1 MKIGLIYA
9 NTDLLKLK
17 FIKMKTKLLSIA
29 AVLLFG
35 IAVSAQET
43 QTIKQEVKKDAKAVG
58 KTVED
63 GAKWTGKTAKKG
75 AKATKKGVKKATKW
89 TEKTAKKGGKAVEE
103 GYKDTK
109 EFVKKETK

>member
-9 NTDLLKLK
+9 NMLLLKLK
-17 FIKMKTKLLSIA
+17 FFKMKTKLLSVSA
-29 AVLLFG
+29 FLLFG

-43 QTIKQEVKKDAKAVG
+43 QTIKQEVKKEAKAVG
-58 KTVED
+58 ETVED
-63 GAKWTGKTAKKG
+63 GAKWTGKTAQKG
-75 AKATKKGVKKATKW
+75 AKSVEKGVKKGAKW

>member
-1 MKIGLIYA
+1 MIL
-9 NTDLLKLK
+9 LK
-17 FIKMKTKLLSIA
+17 FIKMKTKLLSVA

-43 QTIKQEVKKDAKAVG
+43 QTIKQEVKKDAKAVD

-63 GAKWTGKTAKKG
+63 GAKWTGKTVKKG
-75 AKATKKGVKKATKW
+75 AKSVKKGVKKGAKW
-89 TEKTAKKGGKAVEE
+89 TEKTAKKGEKAVEE

>member
-9 NTDLLKLK
+9 NTFLLKLK
-17 FIKMKTKLLSIA
+17 FIKMKTKLLSVA
-29 AVLLFG
+29 TVLLFG

-75 AKATKKGVKKATKW
+75 AKATKKALKKQQNGPKKQLKKA
-89 TEKTAKKGGKAVEE
+89 EKQWR
-103 GYKDTK
+103 KDTK
-109 EFVKKETK
+109 TRKNL